1 MENELAIVSRETTEI
16 QAAYTVAM
24 ARPRDEEL
32 AYKKIIEAC
41 KRPALAKKAAYS
53 FDRGRGEPISGPSVH
68 LAREIAR
75 AWGNIIDGYSVLSTT
90 EDTAHLRAYAQDL
103 ESNVTKVGERIVKLL
118 IYRKIG
124 GWQKADERQVREL
137 LAKEAAILIRNCILQ
152 LIPGYIIDDALAV
165 AKKTLIQDTVALTKK
180 DPTATRL
187 ALIKA
192 FDSIGVSMAA
202 VENYIGSTIDQITP
216 EKMTELRQ
224 VYQAIKDGVS
234 TVSEYFGE
242 AAASGAA
249 QLMQEMQARKA
260 TLKQQVVEVERNGS
274 DD

>member
-1 MENELAIVSRETTEI
+1 
-16 QAAYTVAM
+16 
-24 ARPRDEEL
+24 
-32 AYKKIIEAC
+32 
-41 KRPALAKKAAYS
+41 
-53 FDRGRGEPISGPSVH
+53 
-68 LAREIAR
+68 
-75 AWGNIIDGYSVLSTT
+75 
-90 EDTAHLRAYAQDL
+90 
-103 ESNVTKVGERIVKLL
+103 
-118 IYRKIG
+118 
-124 GWQKADERQVREL
+124 
-137 LAKEAAILIRNCILQ
+137 
-152 LIPGYIIDDALAV
+152 
-165 AKKTLIQDTVALTKK
+165 
-180 DPTATRL
+180 
-187 ALIKA
+187 
-192 FDSIGVSMAA
+192 MAA